1 MDAYFAEAGRLIDA
15 PDLHRKPGV
24 VVYVDPAIQ
33 QNFTRAYQQSVVAND
48 RIHLLNYAKA
58 VSCLRLITV
67 VKVRGP
73 AALCK
78 SALLYIYMSVVHEY
92 KLDVDAHNNN
102 NYYNEFELLQCHII
116 RTYSSMLRLCRL
128 HGRTIGGATKVG
140 SMQAFVTTHRKS
152 LKCSQL
158 LDGHSTGKA
167 KL

>member
-1 MDAYFAEAGRLIDA
+1 MQDHQEMGHHQRSSCWMPIMPRLEGSLMLQIYTEI
-15 PDLHRKPGV
+15 LV
-24 VVYVDPAIQ
+24 LLCMLTLPAIQ

-48 RIHLLNYAKA
+48 RIHKLNYAKA

-116 RTYSSMLRLCRL
+116 HTHPSYACADCMEGQWGACR
-128 HGRTIGGATKVG
+128 
-140 SMQAFVTTHRKS
+140 
-152 LKCSQL
+152 
-158 LDGHSTGKA
+158 HS
-167 KL
+167 